1 MKNSSQNQTNHAQ
14 EWSYAFA
21 NPAARLFLVWSITDC
36 RNLFAVLSPISYLGC
51 LSQRIQQQQVNSG
64 QGGGTRNGTYQYTKI
79 LLPNWRYQSCCLHY
93 IVDLGRADQL
103 VGHHLYWQ
111 AKHNAATNMGSSIGA
126 RKKHMLEAEDS
137 KDFED
142 ECDDQRS
149 RDVTSG
155 KADCSAP
162 VAKKRKKKAKGMGM
176 SKDKGVSNIVSIHSR
191 ITDHLITF

>member
-1 MKNSSQNQTNHAQ
+1 MELCICKPSGKVISSLEYNRLQKLVRRVV
-14 EWSYAFA
+14 A
-21 NPAARLFLVWSITDC
+21 NKLLGLPIPKDPAATSEQWTRRWYQKW
-36 RNLFAVLSPISYLGC
+36 YLPVYQD
-51 LSQRIQQQQVNSG
+51 LIAKLEVSELLLALYSG
-64 QGGGTRNGTYQYTKI
+64 SWK
-79 LLPNWRYQSCCLHY
+79 
-93 IVDLGRADQL
+93 ADQL